1 MKKLIFSIVYLF
13 LVMQGN
19 AQFTS
24 ISQLKDIKRDDD
36 NYYEAIKNLVE
47 LYGVLGVVEKRQGN
61 NYLPAKPL
69 THRSFAIVMVAALDK
84 VEEKLDRLSAKT
96 QEMTRDSLLRLF
108 RKKHFKG
115 YADSAVKDLSGWARY
130 KDINTEDPDYTSVKR
145 LTDYYNIKLGDTY
158 NTFSADK
165 VMTGK
170 ELNKIFNEYFGAR
183 SIVNNASAAI
193 VTRGKWAVYLN
204 TLLERLYEI
213 IIGMTD
219 E

>member
-1 MKKLIFSIVYLF
+1 MKKLFFIIVYIF
-13 LVMQGN
+13 LVVQAN
-19 AQFTS
+19 AQLTS
-24 ISQLKDIKRDDD
+24 VSQLKDIKKDYDH
-36 NYYEAIKNLVE
+36 YEVIKNLVE

-84 VEEKLDRLSAKT
+84 VEEKLDRRSAKMKEIT
-96 QEMTRDSLLRLF
+96 SDSLLRMF

-115 YADSAVKDLSGWARY
+115 YTDSAVKDLTGWAQY

-158 NTFSADK
+158 NTFSAEK
-165 VMTGK
+165 AITGK
-170 ELNKIFNEYFGAR
+170 ELSKIFNEYFGAR

-193 VTRGKWAVYLN
+193 VTREKWAVYLN
-204 TLLERLYEI
+204 FLLERLYETV
-213 IIGMTD
+213 IGMTD